1 MRKEV
6 IAVNLGGTNLRV
18 ALVRNYKIIK
28 YLKKK
33 HSKEKNKLLRELFD
47 SIESLMTKKVK
58 GIGVACAGPLE
69 NGVIKNPP
77 NLPFRNFNLKKILE
91 KRFRKK
97 TEVENDVNC
106 LALAETKFGCRKKN
120 FIVLTLGTGIGGG
133 IIINGKLYKGQ
144 GYAGELGH
152 IIIDKGKHFEELW
165 KINKQLTKKIFKRE
179 VLIKDLIKMKSNKS
193 RKILNQ
199 ITLYLGES
207 IASLIDIFDPEI
219 VILAGGVKE
228 AGQEFF
234 NMVTK
239 QVKKYTFIPRTPK
252 IQWTKLKYPE
262 LLGAALLI
270 K

>member
-1 MRKEV
+1 M
-6 IAVNLGGTNLRV
+6 
-18 ALVRNYKIIK
+18 
-28 YLKKK
+28 
-33 HSKEKNKLLRELFD
+33 
-47 SIESLMTKKVK
+47 
-58 GIGVACAGPLE
+58 
-69 NGVIKNPP
+69 
-77 NLPFRNFNLKKILE
+77 KKILE

-144 GYAGELGH
+144 SYAGELGH